1 MAHNMKENGIVK
13 LVRSM
18 EEVTRYGATEAFT
31 KDIGK
36 MIRLTEEE
44 G

>member
-1 MAHNMKENGIVK
+1 MKVNGTDK
-13 LVRSM
+13 LDRSM
-18 EEVTRYGATEAFT
+18 EEVTRYGATEASM

-36 MIRLTEEE
+36 MTRLTEEA

>member
-1 MAHNMKENGIVK
+1 MKVNGIGK
-13 LVRSM
+13 QDRSM
-18 EEVTRYGATEAFT
+18 EEVTRYGATEASM

-36 MIRLTEEE
+36 MTRLTEEA

>member
-1 MAHNMKENGIVK
+1 MKENGIDP
-13 LVRSM
+13 LVRNM
-18 EEVTRYGATEAFT
+18 EEVTRYGATEASM

-36 MIRLTEEE
+36 MTRLTDEE